1 MIFEQT
7 FVWTTLVFVAIMVFY
22 VGLLM
27 YRQYSEIDYYEKQG
41 IFVFPGS
48 KRPIVG
54 MVKEIKSY
62 LDARKTDEVVEF
74 EFTWFD
80 RNLHR
85 FVDKK
90 NDNVPEWRGNFLR
103 YMFGYNGVIL
113 SDPDVIQD
121 IKTQE

>member
-1 MIFEQT
+1 MVKSEEKIRLKKYNKKVVLMISEQT

-22 VGLLM
+22 VGLLI

-62 LDARKTDEVVEF
+62 F
-74 EFTWFD
+74 
-80 RNLHR
+80 
-85 FVDKK
+85 
-90 NDNVPEWRGNFLR
+90 
-103 YMFGYNGVIL
+103 
-113 SDPDVIQD
+113 
-121 IKTQE
+121 